1 MNKTVTAI
9 EFSNINT
16 NEPITVD
23 KAFSLEN
30 ESMHFT
36 VATPAKENV
45 MSFQNCENNDLN
57 KHKCKLEA
65 QLSAIKRYINYEVSI
80 LPNKIKSISNDF
92 EKRINTLQGKKRL
105 I

>member
-9 EFSNINT
+9 EFSKINI

-30 ESMHFT
+30 ESIHFT

-45 MSFQNCENNDLN
+45 MSFKNCENNDLS

-65 QLSAIKRYINYEVSI
+65 QLSAIKRYVNYEASI
-80 LPNKIKSISNDF
+80 LTNKI
-92 EKRINTLQGKKRL
+92 
-105 I
+105 